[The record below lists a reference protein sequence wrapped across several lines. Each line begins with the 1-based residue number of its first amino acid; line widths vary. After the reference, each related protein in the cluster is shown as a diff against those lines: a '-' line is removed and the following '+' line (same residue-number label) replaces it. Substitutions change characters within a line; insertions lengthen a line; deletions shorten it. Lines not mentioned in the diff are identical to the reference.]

1 MITEG
6 KEKLAVEAN
15 DLAIGYVLKGG
26 RRKVVHQGLHL
37 SLRVGEVTCL
47 LGLNGAGKSTLLRTL
62 CGFQPALAGEIR
74 VLGKPLELYSRA
86 EFSTTV
92 GVVLTEKTNAGGI
105 SVREL
110 VALGR
115 HPYTDFLG
123 RLREED
129 KRIVQQSMVWA
140 GIAHK
145 ADSYV
150 SELSDG
156 ERQKAMIARTLAQ
169 QCPVILLD
177 EPTAF
182 LDVTSRLETMAL
194 LHRLATEQHKAIL
207 LSTHDLELAIQMG
220 DCLWLLAQGRE
231 MVSGMPEE
239 LILSGAFSSFFE
251 RGEVRFD
258 VRTGQ
263 LSMASP
269 QSPVGVRGD
278 ALTVYWLRNAL
289 LRNGFMP
296 SPFSA
301 EYPSVDCLSPHAYQL
316 YLPDSVKE
324 ITSLSELFQLLR

>member
-1 MITEG
+1 MG
-6 KEKLAVEAN
+6 KEMLAIEAN
-15 DLAIGYVLKGG
+15 DLTIGYALKGG
-26 RRKVVHQGLHL
+26 RRKVVHEGLHL
-37 SLRVGEVTCL
+37 SLYLGEVTCL

-62 CGFQPALAGEIR
+62 CGFQPALAGEVRI
-74 VLGKPLELYSRA
+74 LGKSLEAYSRA

-123 RLREED
+123 RLQDED
-129 KRIVQQSMVWA
+129 KRIVQQSMESV
-140 GIAHK
+140 GIVHK

-182 LDVTSRLETMAL
+182 LDVTSRLETMTL
-194 LHRLATEQHKAIL
+194 LHRLAVEQHKAIL

-220 DCLWLLAQGRE
+220 DRLWLLAQGRP
-231 MVSGMPEE
+231 MASGMPEE

-251 RGEVRFD
+251 RGDVRFD

-263 LSMASP
+263 LSMAAP

-278 ALTVYWLRNAL
+278 ALTAYWLRNAL
-289 LRNGFMP
+289 LRNGFNP
-296 SPFSA
+296 SPFSID
-301 EYPSVDCLSPHAYQL
+301 YPSIDCLSPQSFQL
-316 YLPDSVKE
+316 YLSGNVQE
-324 ITSLSELFQLLR
+324 TTSLPELLSLLMNR